1 MELALVIY
9 ILGVDPHDTAAWRR
23 IKRNAVLA
31 SSRLSATSP
40 FGPCVG
46 AGACLFDH
54 LVGAQQN
61 RREYG
66 KTERLGSLEAH
77 DHLEL
82 ARELHREVARLRAAQ
97 NAIDISGAA
106 TPGVASKRS
115 ITKAITFSIH

>member
-1 MELALVIY
+1 MV
-9 ILGVDPHDTAAWRR
+9 GVCTPPWPRGGYR
-23 IKRNAVLA
+23 PRP
-31 SSRLSATSP
+31 R

-66 KTERLGSLEAH
+66 KTERLGSLEVH

-115 ITKAITFSIH
+115 ITKAITFSTH